1 MRVIVTAYVFLC
13 SVAVILCLAR
23 PYGPP
28 EFPVLS
34 WWPPVAALAVV
45 VVIFAHKLRPP
56 AKVFS
61 VLGASFALSAIITSI
76 VSGRNALFLAE
87 ADGVVVQR
95 YIGGHAL
102 KAIEVREPDGD
113 LHRIEG
119 IPEIVWNA
127 VEPGQHAVKDRKTF
141 EIVIAGRRTTLAQW
155 GKVWKTESQL
165 KGEQTAGGATPEPH
179 QPPR

>member
-1 MRVIVTAYVFLC
+1 MRVIVTTYAFLC
-13 SVAVILCLAR
+13 SVAVILCLAG
-23 PYGPP
+23 PYGAP

-34 WWPPVAALAVV
+34 WWPPVAALAAV
-45 VVIFAHKLRPP
+45 VVIFAYKLRPP
-56 AKVFS
+56 AKAFS
-61 VLGASFALSAIITSI
+61 VIGASFALSAIITSI

-87 ADGVVVQR
+87 ADGEVVHR

-119 IPEIVWNA
+119 IPEMVWNT
-127 VEPGQHAVKDRKTF
+127 VQPGQHAVKDRKSF
-141 EIVIAGRRTTLAQW
+141 EIVISGRRTTLAQW
-155 GKVWKTESQL
+155 GKVWKTESPL
-165 KGEQTAGGATPEPH
+165 KGEQAADGTTPEPH